1 MVEEMRSLPRYP
13 SLHIHLRSRNPF
25 ALVSAVRLAMR
36 RSEVPSEEIAR
47 FTEEALRS
55 EEPMHIRQV
64 CTEWAS
70 VEC

>member
-1 MVEEMRSLPRYP
+1 MVEKAMSHPRYP
-13 SLHIHLRSRNPF
+13 SLHIHLQSKNPF

-47 FTEEALRS
+47 FTDEALRS
-55 EEPMHIRQV
+55 EEPVDIWQV

-70 VEC
+70 VQS